1 MAEREPRGVEH
12 DARSGGGSATVPRV
26 PEDGH
31 TRLREVNP
39 DLVLAAR
46 ARARLDEKP
55 PRQRFHD
62 REIGHGRS

>member
-12 DARSGGGSATVPRV
+12 DARSGGGVAAVPGV

-31 TRLREVNP
+31 PRLREVNP
-39 DLVLAAR
+39 DLVLAPGAR
-46 ARARLDEKP
+46 TGLDEQAA
-55 PRQRFHD
+55 RQRLHD

>member
-12 DARSGGGSATVPRV
+12 DARSGGGVTAVSAV

-31 TRLREVNP
+31 PRGREVKA

-46 ARARLDEKP
+46 ARTGLDEQAA
-55 PRQRFHD
+55 RQHFHD
-62 REIGHGRS
+62 RKIGHGRP

>member
-12 DARSGGGSATVPRV
+12 GARSGGGVATVPAV
-26 PEDGH
+26 AEDGH
-31 TRLREVNP
+31 PRLREVNP

-46 ARARLDEKP
+46 ARARLDEQA
-55 PRQRFHD
+55 PRQRLHD